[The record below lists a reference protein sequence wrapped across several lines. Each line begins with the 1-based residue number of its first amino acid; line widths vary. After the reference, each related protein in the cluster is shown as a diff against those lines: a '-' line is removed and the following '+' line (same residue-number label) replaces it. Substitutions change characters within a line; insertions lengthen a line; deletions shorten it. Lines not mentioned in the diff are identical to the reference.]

1 MSSMNAFLV
10 AIFSSLIV
18 ITEQL
23 SNIHFIEKF
32 IYFLFWFIQI
42 VLRTIHVVD
51 MDIVEMILMVTG
63 VANVNSGGMEH
74 YVINKHLVV
83 YK

>member
-1 MSSMNAFLV
+1 MPSMNAFLV

-32 IYFLFWFIQI
+32 IYFLFRFIQI

-63 VANVNSGGMEH
+63 LANVNSGGMEH